1 MKEKVLKDYNTELNM
16 LLLFNILLFILI
28 GFGLDFITNNETVV
42 KLLILI
48 VVPSLPS
55 LLITNFIPVDLKEN
69 LILDE
74 KYKKEPILTLLK
86 REDVINEID
95 FKLIERE
102 YGKYGE
108 DKSEQ
113 HNIWYR
119 IFRKHEY
126 NPRVTQ
132 VNRQYL
138 MTRDFI
144 FIILPLIFFAALFCI
159 FIKGINPNIIWWF
172 IIMLGEIS
180 ILIIMANEFYN
191 RLSKNPL
198 LEETYH
204 LSKKYP
210 SKDDHCFTYA

>member
-28 GFGLDFITNNETVV
+28 GFGLEFITNNENIV
-42 KLLILI
+42 KLLLLI

-69 LILDE
+69 LILYK
-74 KYKKEPILTLLK
+74 KYEKEPILTLLK
-86 REDVINEID
+86 REDLKNEID
-95 FKLIERE
+95 FKLIKRE
-102 YGKYGE
+102 YGNYSE

-113 HNIWYR
+113 HHIWYR

-144 FIILPLIFFAALFCI
+144 FIIFPLMVFAALACI

-172 IIMLGEIS
+172 IIMLSEIFT
-180 ILIIMANEFYN
+180 LVIMANEFYN

-204 LSKKYP
+204 LRKKYH
-210 SKDDHCFTYA
+210 SKDDCFTYA